1 MVRAV
6 LGWGILSFAV
16 LQIYEPVMHGL
27 HLPEWTL
34 TLVVVVLG
42 VGFPATFVLAWIFD
56 MGPGGVERTPSAPGE
71 VPTPA
76 RRARTALLL
85 IGLGLL
91 ISVPGWVWYLRHDRV
106 RPRATDLAAQPAA
119 LPAGD
124 PSPIQASPGA
134 SSAPSIAVLPFAD
147 MSEKHD
153 QEYFADGVAEEIL
166 NELAHVKGLK
176 VIGRTSAF
184 SFKGKNEDL
193 RIVSQKLGVNHVL
206 EGSVRRQGGRIRVTA
221 QLIRATDGT
230 HAWSESYERNAADI
244 FAVQRDVARSVASAL
259 QVTLGT
265 GDAPG
270 VAEARSTST
279 AAYNHYLLGLHHGRE
294 VTGEGQARA
303 IAAFRQ
309 AIALDPKYAPAWAG
323 LGDALFWQAQIQ
335 GSARG
340 SPGLEEALGAAES
353 AVSLAPDY
361 APAFLTRGLLRE
373 GYRWD
378 WEGARRDY
386 ERALELNP
394 GSSRALRRYAV
405 LIGNLGRDQDAIPYY
420 ERALVLDPLDSG
432 TWNALGSSYAD
443 MGRLELARKAM
454 ERCLAIAPSGVL
466 ALQNLA
472 DIDLLEGRTAE
483 AAQGYA
489 RIEPGAYRLLG
500 TIMVS
505 KNLGRERESAEA
517 MASLEAE
524 HGSTQPTMVAQ
535 AHAWRGENDEAFRW
549 LERAVAQ
556 HDTGLREI
564 KHDRYTRPLRGDARF
579 KALLRKMNLPVD

>member
-1 MVRAV
+1 VVRAV

-56 MGPGGVERTPSAPGE
+56 LGPGGVERTPSPPGE
-71 VPTPA
+71 DLTPA
-76 RRARTALLL
+76 RRVRTALLL

-91 ISVPGWVWYLRHDRV
+91 ISVPGWAWYAQHDRAH
-106 RPRATDLAAQPAA
+106 PSATSSAGGSPPSPAVPGT
-119 LPAGD
+119 PAG
-124 PSPIQASPGA
+124 
-134 SSAPSIAVLPFAD
+134 PSIAVLPFAD

-166 NELAHVKGLK
+166 NALAHIHGLK

-193 RIVSQKLGVNHVL
+193 RVVAQKLGVNHVL

-221 QLIRATDGT
+221 QLIRAADGT
-230 HAWSESYERNAADI
+230 HAWSEIYERDAPDI
-244 FAVQRDVARSVASAL
+244 FAVQGDVARSVASAL

-270 VAEARSTST
+270 AAEARSTS
-279 AAYNHYLLGLHHGRE
+279 ASAYNHYLLGVHHARE
-294 VTGEGQARA
+294 GTGEGEARA
-303 IAAFRQ
+303 SAEFRQ
-309 AIALDPKYAPAWAG
+309 AIAIDPRYAPAWSA

-335 GSARG
+335 GSVRG
-340 SPGLEEALGAAES
+340 SPGLEEALAAAEK
-353 AVSLAPDY
+353 AVSLAPDL
-361 APAFLTRGLLRE
+361 APAFMTRGLLRE
-373 GYRWD
+373 GYRWN

-386 ERALELNP
+386 ERAMELNP
-394 GSSRALRRYAV
+394 GNSRALRRYAV
-405 LIGNLGRDQDAIPYY
+405 LIGNLGRDADSIAYF
-420 ERALVLDPLDSG
+420 ERALALDPLDYG
-432 TWNALGSSYAD
+432 TWNALGSTLAD
-443 MGRLELARKAM
+443 MGQLEPARKAM
-454 ERCLAIAPSGVL
+454 ERCLAIAPSSVL

-483 AAQGYA
+483 AAQGYM

-500 TIMVS
+500 TVMVN
-505 KNLGRERESAEA
+505 KNLGHERESAEA
-517 MASLEAE
+517 LAMLKEE
-524 HGSTQPTMVAQ
+524 HGSTQPAMVAQ

-549 LERAVAQ
+549 LDRAVVQ
-556 HDTGLREI
+556 HDPALREI
-564 KHDRYTRPLRGDARF
+564 KHDRYTRGLRGDPRF
-579 KALLRKMNLPVD
+579 KTLLRKMNLPGD